1 MTARPKPLLSGVVRC
16 FMPRHAPA
24 RLGDDAPAFMLNEDR
39 MLVIEKVFGF
49 LLAAMTVQLVPG
61 GLASVGVIPLQAS

>member
-1 MTARPKPLLSGVVRC
+1 
-16 FMPRHAPA
+16 
-24 RLGDDAPAFMLNEDR
+24 MLNEDR

-61 GLASVGVIPLQAS
+61 GLASVGVIPLQAA